1 MARVPAGLVAA
12 SVATAVAWVGN
23 RLTATDESTTSRWTR
38 TNHGGATVTLAEG
51 PVAVGAVLAGVAVQ
65 RLIDGSAGGSG
76 RRMAA
81 VALGAA
87 GSGLVGAFDD
97 LYGVAQVKG
106 FRGHLRALRSG
117 TVTSGLIKIVGV
129 GASASGAALIIR
141 RNTTLPAFADLVIDT
156 ALIAGTANLVNLLDL
171 RPGRAAKVIMILGLP
186 LVGHGAGAAVG
197 AATGSLPSDLAA
209 KSMLGDCG
217 ANALGAA
224 VATVAAD
231 VLPRPARVLA
241 LIAVAGLNLASE
253 RVSFT
258 AVIEKTPWLRRLDQ
272 LGRA

>member
-1 MARVPAGLVAA
+1 
-12 SVATAVAWVGN
+12 
-23 RLTATDESTTSRWTR
+23 
-38 TNHGGATVTLAEG
+38 
-51 PVAVGAVLAGVAVQ
+51 
-65 RLIDGSAGGSG
+65 
-76 RRMAA
+76 
-81 VALGAA
+81 
-87 GSGLVGAFDD
+87 
-97 LYGVAQVKG
+97 
-106 FRGHLRALRSG
+106 
-117 TVTSGLIKIVGV
+117 
-129 GASASGAALIIR
+129 
-141 RNTTLPAFADLVIDT
+141 
-156 ALIAGTANLVNLLDL
+156 
-171 RPGRAAKVIMILGLP
+171 MILGLP

-197 AATGSLPSDLAA
+197 AAAGSLPSDLAA